1 MKYFNSVI
9 GVVICVLLG
18 VIAYECNQVVGR
30 TDKVEEA
37 ARVLMEDMECVDK
50 CPPLS
55 YAQGH
60 DNEPWTKCSSACE
73 GAAKQQYRQILK
85 K

>member
-1 MKYFNSVI
+1 MKNINPALGVI
-9 GVVICVLLG
+9 ICVLLG
-18 VIAYECNQVVGR
+18 VIAYEGNQVVER
-30 TDKVEEA
+30 TGKVEEA
-37 ARVLMEDMECVDK
+37 ARVLMEAMECVDR

-60 DNEPWTKCSSACE
+60 DNEPYTKCSSACG
-73 GAAKQQYRQILK
+73 GAAMQQYRQILK